1 MNNLHKIKNHKNIIL
16 TDRQQTVVKFAQY
29 KDTVNFTI
37 RYNLKSKQIEKL
49 TNNKWA
55 KYTDSYFIWSRS
67 HLDATIN
74 LDLLE
79 VVYE

>member
-1 MNNLHKIKNHKNIIL
+1 MNNLHKIRSRGNIIL
-16 TDRQQTVVKFAQY
+16 TDRQQTV
-29 KDTVNFTI
+29 
-37 RYNLKSKQIEKL
+37 EKL

-55 KYTDSYFIWSRS
+55 EYTSSYFIWSGS